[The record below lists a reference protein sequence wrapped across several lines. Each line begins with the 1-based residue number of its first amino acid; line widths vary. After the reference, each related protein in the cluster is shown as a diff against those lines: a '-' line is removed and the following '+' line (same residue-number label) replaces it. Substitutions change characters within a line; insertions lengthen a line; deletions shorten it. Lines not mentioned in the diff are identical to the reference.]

1 MNQSKSKASAKPN
14 NNGRQRRPR
23 NQSLPPKIPSRV
35 SPQYLES
42 KSRLVNDMLSKSVPK
57 TQMQRSVAA
66 AYSTGQSTFAPSILA
81 SRDMSRIVHRELIG
95 SVVGT
100 VNFST
105 SGLGPFS
112 LNPGLSATFPWLST
126 QAVGWE
132 QYRFN
137 KLNFCYYT
145 RTGSNV
151 PGSLMLI
158 PDYDAADSAPISEQ
172 IASAYEDVSEDVPW
186 KDIKCNLRPA
196 AMHPDGPK
204 KYIRLSGLASNL
216 DIKTYDVG
224 NLFVGTTDGTAVPW
238 GKLWVEYDVTLYTP
252 QLPSTGSS
260 TLSFQSY
267 TSAAPTTAN
276 LVGVTPTLVAGSAAL
291 FTVAGSVIT
300 FVAPGSFFVIY
311 LAVGTTITNSANTVI
326 SGSGS
331 FISWFGSAGPE
342 QTGSAG
348 PDGTWTMAVNAVVGT
363 TLTFSNTIVDGTN
376 AELSVIRISPNFG

>member
-14 NNGRQRRPR
+14 NNGRQRKPR

-42 KSRLVNDMLSKSVPK
+42 KSRLVNDLLSKSVPK

-105 SGLGPFS
+105 SSLGPFS
-112 LNPGLSATFPWLST
+112 LNPGLSSTFPWLST

-158 PDYDAADSAPISEQ
+158 PDYDAADSAPVSEQ
-172 IASAYEDVSEDVPW
+172 IASAYEDVSEDIPW
-186 KDIKCNLRPA
+186 KDIKCTLRPA

-224 NLFVGTTDGTAVPW
+224 TMFVGTTDGTAVPW
-238 GKLWVEYDVTLYTP
+238 GKLWVEYDITLYTP
-252 QLPSTGSS
+252 QLPSSGSS
-260 TLSFQSY
+260 ISSFQSY

-276 LVGVTPTLVAGSAAL
+276 PFGVTPTLVPGSAAL
-291 FTVAGSVIT
+291 FTIAGSVLT
-300 FVAPGSFFVIY
+300 FVAPGSFFVVY
-311 LAVGTTITNSANTVI
+311 LVLGTTVTNAANTVI
-326 SGSGS
+326 SASGS

-342 QTGSAG
+342 ESGSG
-348 PDGTWTMAVNAVVGT
+348 STNGTYTMAINAVVGT
-363 TLTFSNTIVDGTN
+363 TLTFSTTIVAGTN
-376 AELSVIRISPNFG
+376 AELSVIRVPSNFG

>member
-14 NNGRQRRPR
+14 NNGRQRKSR

-105 SGLGPFS
+105 NGLGPFS
-112 LNPGLSATFPWLST
+112 LNPGLSTTFPWLST

-204 KYIRLSGLASNL
+204 KYIRTSGLASNL

-252 QLPSTGSS
+252 QLPSSGSS
-260 TLSFQSY
+260 TSGFQSY
-267 TSAAPTTAN
+267 TSGAFTSADFMST
-276 LVGVTPTLVAGSAAL
+276 TPTLVPSSTALYTIAGN
-291 FTVAGSVIT
+291 VVT
-300 FVAPGSFFVIY
+300 FVASGSFFVIY
-311 LAVGTTITNSANTVI
+311 YATGTSITGNADPAI

-331 FISWFGSAGPE
+331 FISWFNATTPEGAGIDN
-342 QTGSAG
+342 AACFL
-348 PDGTWTMAVNAVVGT
+348 MAVNAVVGT
-363 TLTFSNTIVDGTN
+363 TLTFNNTVVGGTA
-376 AELSVIRISPNFG
+376 AELSVIRVPSNFG